1 MTMKLDIYDSKGAV
15 IGAYELPEG
24 CIELEKGKQAVHD
37 TVVAFLAEQRAGTAS
52 TKTRAEVSGGG
63 AKPFRQK
70 GTGRARAGSSR
81 SPIWTGGGI
90 TFGPK
95 PRSYEKKINA
105 KVKKLAM
112 KRAFSERVQEGSIIV
127 VDKFDIPDHKTK
139 SALAIFKNLKVDGSA
154 LLALPD
160 YEESVVCATNNLA
173 DVVLRKASSVNVYEM
188 LRFGKVVFTKDAM
201 DEFIKRIAQ

>member
-1 MTMKLDIYDSKGAV
+1 MTMKLDIFDSKGAV
-15 IGAYELPEG
+15 VGVYELPET

-70 GTGRARAGSSR
+70 GTGRARAGSNR

-90 TFGPK
+90 IFGPK
-95 PRSYEKKINA
+95 PRSYDKKINA

-112 KRAFSERVQEGSIIV
+112 RRAFSERVQEGSIVV
-127 VDKFDIPDHKTK
+127 VDKFELADHKTK
-139 SALAIFKNLKVDGSA
+139 SAVAIFGNLKVAGSA
-154 LLALPD
+154 LLAMPD
-160 YEESVVCATNNLA
+160 YEESVVCATSNLA

-188 LRFGKVVFTKDAM
+188 LRFDKVVFTKDAL
-201 DEFIKRIAQ
+201 DEFIQRIA